1 MYTRNVSLPS
11 DSENDKGIPENYS
24 GYTMSMKNQPSEN
37 SEEAQKT
44 EENPSGVYGEKV
56 TANESSQPVFNYAD
70 TSDRSAHKESGLFSA
85 LLEKIGIKG
94 AESSDITLLIIA
106 LLLLS
111 GETDD
116 YIWILLLL
124 LLLVK

>member
-1 MYTRNVSLPS
+1 MYTRNASLPN

-37 SEEAQKT
+37 SEEAQRT
-44 EENPSGVYGEKV
+44 EDNKNEMYAENV
-56 TANESSQPVFNYAD
+56 TSSESSQPVFNYTD
-70 TSDRSAHKESGLFSA
+70 SVGCSAHKESGLFSA

-111 GETDD
+111 GENDD